1 MKTDGIFSSAVLRQ
15 NVRQSTVNP
24 TNPRLPLSR
33 PELPQDQIER
43 VEKIL
48 DQVLTY
54 LRTQSRNLPPE
65 AGLALDY
72 EFRPEA
78 DR

>member
-24 TNPRLPLSR
+24 NTPHLRQYPS
-33 PELPQDQIER
+33 ELPQEQLER

-65 AGLALDY
+65 AGLALNY
-72 EFRPEA
+72 ELRPEA